1 MRFLLTVNKLVGD
14 FLFTISYSWLADQGF
29 FEVFN
34 LGKLTL
40 FHLSDKYP
48 SVFEIRYVGL
58 AVMGVVFMAVSMT
71 LPIKG
76 IERK

>member
-1 MRFLLTVNKLVGD
+1 MRFLLTANKLVGA
-14 FLFTISYSWLADQGF
+14 FLFSISYSWLADQGF

-34 LGKLTL
+34 LGKFTL

-48 SVFEIRYVGL
+48 SVFQIGYIGL
-58 AVMGVVFMAVSMT
+58 AVMGVVFMAVAMT

>member
-1 MRFLLTVNKLVGD
+1 MRFLLTANKLVGD

-40 FHLSDKYP
+40 FHLSDKSP
-48 SVFEIRYVGL
+48 SVL
-58 AVMGVVFMAVSMT
+58 KLDM
-71 LPIKG
+71 
-76 IERK
+76 